1 MTMNSSIKLHIGLLF
16 IVVATLIWSAINPYE
31 WGVWYAET
39 APVLIAIPLLAW
51 TYNRFRLT
59 DLVYVLIAIHAV
71 ILIVGAHYTYARV
84 PLGNWVRDWM
94 DAERNSYDGLGH
106 FAQGFIPAMIAR
118 ELLLRTSPLQPGKW
132 LYALIFLGCMGI
144 SAIYELVEWGAAVV
158 AGGGAVEFL
167 GTQGD
172 VWDTQ
177 KDMALCGI
185 GAVCALILLSR
196 WHDCALK
203 KLKAVI

>member
-1 MTMNSSIKLHIGLLF
+1 MTTDRTLHIGLLT
-16 IVVATLIWSAINPYE
+16 IVVAILVWSAFDPYE

-39 APVLIAIPLLAW
+39 APVLIAIPLLAF
-51 TYNRFRLT
+51 TYNKFRLT
-59 DLVYVLIAIHAV
+59 NLVYVLIAIHAV

-94 DAERNSYDGLGH
+94 GAERNSYDGLGH

-118 ELLLRTSPLQPGKW
+118 ELLLRTSPLQPSKW

-144 SAIYELVEWGAAVV
+144 SAIYELIEWGAAVV

-185 GAVCALILLSR
+185 GAVFALILLSR